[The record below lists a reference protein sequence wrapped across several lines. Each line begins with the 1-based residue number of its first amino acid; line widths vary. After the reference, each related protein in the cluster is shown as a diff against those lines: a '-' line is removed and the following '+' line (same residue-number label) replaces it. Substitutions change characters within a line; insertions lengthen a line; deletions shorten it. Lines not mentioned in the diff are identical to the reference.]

1 MRGMPSVRLLLLADG
16 EQARSICGAKGARET
31 TVHYDAG
38 REAATLPA
46 SMPVRS
52 AACCSALAGAG
63 FALVCAGGARAENA
77 ELTVLLACA
86 APPPYPPRWV
96 WDDAKSG

>member
-1 MRGMPSVRLLLLADG
+1 MRGTPSVRLLLLADG
-16 EQARSICGAKGARET
+16 DQARPICGAKGARET
-31 TVHYDAG
+31 TVHSDPG

-46 SMPVRS
+46 SMPVTR

-63 FALVCAGGARAENA
+63 FALVYAGGARADNA

-96 WDDAKSG
+96 WDAAESG